1 MNKKSFVIKSSE
13 PKEFPISCDYS
24 YKEENPKIV
33 IFCHGFK
40 GFKDWG
46 CWNLVANYFVNNGLN
61 FLKFNFSQN
70 GTTLD
75 NVNQISDFKSFRN
88 NNYSIEL
95 QDLIRVINHIK
106 SPKSLVKCNDLY
118 LIGHSR
124 GGGIACLAT
133 QYHPEIAKLV
143 TWASVADFKERFPA
157 KNELLKWKKEEIRY
171 IINSRTGEKY
181 PQDYQFYEDFIKNEN
196 SLNISK
202 ALMKYNG
209 ELLVCYG
216 IFDQV
221 IPKRDA
227 FNMVNFSKNAEII
240 SFRTNHTFGSKHPWD
255 NTTLPL
261 SLRELCDITIN
272 FLKN

>member
-24 YKEENPKIV
+24 YKEKNPKIV

-240 SFRTNHTFGSKHPWD
+240 SFRTNHTFGSKQPWD

>member
-133 QYHPEIAKLV
+133 QNHPEIAKLV

-157 KNELLKWKKEEIRY
+157 KNELLKWKKEETRY

-181 PQDYQFYEDFIKNEN
+181 PQDYQFYQDFIKNEN